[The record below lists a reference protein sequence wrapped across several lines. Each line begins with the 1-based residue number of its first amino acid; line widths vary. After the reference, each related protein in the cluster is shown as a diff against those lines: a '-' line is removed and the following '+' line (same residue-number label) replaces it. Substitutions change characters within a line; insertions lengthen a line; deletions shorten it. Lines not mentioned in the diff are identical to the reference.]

1 MRFTSVL
8 YLFVFVKRQPAFPLR
23 SASRRVS
30 SLSSFTSFTSLTS
43 SNSLSSSCHR
53 HVTKNPSPHPPQNQQ
68 LQTVTPATPL
78 ESAFPKTPGCLH
90 QRFPSWN
97 SPPRH
102 TNLIRTF
109 SFHALTWNP
118 FCNPFVLIFIHV
130 MGGYPLPNL
139 PTFKRSNVF
148 PSLSCPPTSHQS
160 PTTLLSEPLP
170 ARRECIERTIGSGGP
185 SRQTFLRP
193 EFRCFRLR
201 RRVRW
206 ASFFVVGSSSSRAS
220 RFFVPTNN

>member
-1 MRFTSVL
+1 MQFTSVL

-30 SLSSFTSFTSLTS
+30 TLSSFTSFASLTS

-53 HVTKNPSPHPPQNQQ
+53 HVTKNPSQQPLQNQQ

-78 ESAFPKTPGCLH
+78 ESAFTKTAGCLH
-90 QRFPSWN
+90 QRFPFWN

-102 TNLIRTF
+102 TNLSRAL

-139 PTFKRSNVF
+139 PTFKPSNVPTCSRAF
-148 PSLSCPPTSHQS
+148 PALPPVTSHAFIRTVTCPEGVHRTYYWNRRAFPPNFSQARV
-160 PTTLLSEPLP
+160 PLFP
-170 ARRECIERTIGSGGP
+170 IA
-185 SRQTFLRP
+185 
-193 EFRCFRLR
+193 
-201 RRVRW
+201 
-206 ASFFVVGSSSSRAS
+206 
-220 RFFVPTNN
+220 

>member
-1 MRFTSVL
+1 MV

-30 SLSSFTSFTSLTS
+30 SLPSFTSFASLTS

-53 HVTKNPSPHPPQNQQ
+53 HVTKNPSQQPLQNQQ

-78 ESAFPKTPGCLH
+78 ESAFTKTAGCLH
-90 QRFPSWN
+90 QRFPFWN

-102 TNLIRTF
+102 TNLSRAL

-139 PTFKRSNVF
+139 PTFKPSNV
-148 PSLSCPPTSHQS
+148 PTFQRVPEPFLPSHQS
-160 PTTLLSEPLP
+160 PVTLLSEPLP
-170 ARRECIERTIGSGGP
+170 VRKECIERTIGSAGP

-206 ASFFVVGSSSSRAS
+206 VSSLGVGSSSSRAS
-220 RFFVPTNN
+220 PFFVPTNN

>member
-1 MRFTSVL
+1 ML

-30 SLSSFTSFTSLTS
+30 TLSSFTSFASLTS

-53 HVTKNPSPHPPQNQQ
+53 HVTKNPSQQPLQNQQ

-78 ESAFPKTPGCLH
+78 ESAFTKTAGCLH
-90 QRFPSWN
+90 QRFPFWN

-102 TNLIRTF
+102 TNLSRTF

-139 PTFKRSNVF
+139 QTFQRVPEPF
-148 PSLSCPPTSHQS
+148 LPSHQS
-160 PTTLLSEPLP
+160 PVTNHAFIRTVTCPEGVHRTYYWNRRAFPPNFSQARVPLFP
-170 ARRECIERTIGSGGP
+170 IA
-185 SRQTFLRP
+185 
-193 EFRCFRLR
+193 
-201 RRVRW
+201 
-206 ASFFVVGSSSSRAS
+206 
-220 RFFVPTNN
+220 

>member
-1 MRFTSVL
+1 MQFTSVL

-30 SLSSFTSFTSLTS
+30 SLPSFTSFASLTS

-53 HVTKNPSPHPPQNQQ
+53 HVTKNPSQQPLQNQQ

-78 ESAFPKTPGCLH
+78 ESAFTKTAGYLY

-102 TNLIRTF
+102 SNLIRAL

-130 MGGYPLPNL
+130 MGGVPPPQPANL
-139 PTFKRSNVF
+139 QTFQRSNVF
-148 PSLSCPPTSHQS
+148 PSLSCPPVSHQS
-160 PTTLLSEPLP
+160 RFYPNRYL
-170 ARRECIERTIGSGGP
+170 SGG
-185 SRQTFLRP
+185 S
-193 EFRCFRLR
+193 
-201 RRVRW
+201 
-206 ASFFVVGSSSSRAS
+206 ASNVLLEAPG
-220 RFFVPTNN
+220 